1 MYMNFKILKPCANC
15 PFRTDKS
22 NQKGWLGK
30 DRATEIANAI
40 LEENKTFTC
49 HKTLGS
55 KERSHCAGALILIKH
70 HKPKSSHYYGNALIQ
85 IAERLGLYEPNKLDD
100 TSIPCFKDKQEFID
114 WHSE

>member
-1 MYMNFKILKPCANC
+1 MYMNFKVLKPCANC
-15 PFRTDKS
+15 PFRTDKP

-49 HKTLGS
+49 HKTLNS
-55 KERSHCAGALILIKH
+55 KEHSR
-70 HKPKSSHYYGNALIQ
+70 YYGNSLIQ
-85 IAERLGLYEPNKLDD
+85 IAERLGLYEPDKLDD

-114 WHSE
+114 WHTK